1 MRNAEDGPLSI
12 ALRRSSSSSSVQAR
26 RSRGCV
32 ASSWEY
38 MVLVVVVAAA
48 AAAAV
53 AEAGW
58 EGQGKLTGCWR
69 GGGSCSS
76 TGFAFHSAHDSSEG
90 TLGMSII
97 SPCAG

>member
-1 MRNAEDGPLSI
+1 MRNTVDGPLSI
-12 ALRRSSSSSSVQAR
+12 ALRRSSSSSSVHAR
-26 RSRGCV
+26 RSRGCA

-38 MVLVVVVAAA
+38 MVMVVVVVAAA
-48 AAAAV
+48 AAD